1 MKIAI
6 LGFDR
11 QGLSAYN
18 YWSAEHDIT
27 ICDKNDSLAIP
38 KNAKSQLGDGY
49 LDNLDDFDVLVRTP
63 GLHPQ
68 KIVDANP
75 NAPNILDKVTSVTN
89 EFLRV
94 CPTKNVIGVTGTKG
108 KGTTSTLISNI
119 LASAGKRVHLGGNIG
134 IPPLDLLKGA
144 GLINDKMPG
153 VLHGDAIQGADET
166 RTEPYTKYE
175 ERELESVT
183 QQSAPGASGDSG
195 SAREQASTLQ
205 GIQPGDW
212 VVLELANYQ
221 LIDLHYSP
229 PIGVCLMITPEHLDW
244 HESIDEYL
252 RAKQQLFVH
261 QTPDDIAIYK
271 YDDNRSMQLA
281 VTSLGMHIP
290 YMSNPGAFVK
300 KDSIVIDNQTV
311 CKTSD
316 IPLLGEH
323 NQENVCAAIT
333 CAWQITQDVEAIKT
347 GIKNSKSLPHRL
359 EYIGEVG
366 GVTFYNDSFATTT
379 ESTMAGIRAMTKP
392 TVLIL
397 GGSDKGSDFTE
408 LAGQVNDSNVKHV
421 IVIGKMGP
429 VISKQLIDAG
439 FNPSTIEEGGSTMEG
454 IVKQA
459 QKLSDNGDAVL
470 LSPACASFDM
480 FKNYEDRGEQF
491 SQAVQALGQAEQ

>member
-11 QGLSAYN
+11 QGRSAYD
-18 YWSAEHDIT
+18 YWSGEHDIT
-27 ICDKNDSLAIP
+27 ICDKNDEVAIP
-38 KNAKSQLGDGY
+38 ENTNSQLGDAY

-63 GLHPQ
+63 GLHPRQ
-68 KIVDANP
+68 IQDANP
-75 NAPNILDKVTSVTN
+75 DTPDILDKVTSVTN

-108 KGTTSTLISNI
+108 KGTTSTLIANI
-119 LASAGKRVHLGGNIG
+119 LKSAGKRVHLGGNIG

-144 GLINDKMPG
+144 GLINDKASEA
-153 VLHGDAIQGADET
+153 LHH
-166 RTEPYTKYE
+166 
-175 ERELESVT
+175 
-183 QQSAPGASGDSG
+183 ASGVSG
-195 SAREQASTLQ
+195 SAREQAGTLQ
-205 GIQPGDW
+205 SIQPDDW

-229 PIGVCLMITPEHLDW
+229 SIGVCLMITPEHLDW

-261 QTPDDIAIYK
+261 QAPEDIAIYK
-271 YDDNRSMQLA
+271 YGDNRSMQLA
-281 VTSLGMHIP
+281 VTSLGTHIP
-290 YMSNPGAFVK
+290 YMSGPGACVK
-300 KDSIVIDNQTV
+300 KDNIVINGKTI

-323 NQENVCAAIT
+323 NQENVCAAVT
-333 CAWQITQDVEAIKT
+333 CVWQITQDVEAIKV
-347 GIKNSKSLPHRL
+347 GIKTSKSLPHRL
-359 EYIGEVG
+359 ELIGEVD
-366 GVTFYNDSFATTT
+366 GVAFYNDSFATTP
-379 ESTMAGIRAMTKP
+379 ESTIAGVRAMTKP
-392 TVLIL
+392 IVLIL

-408 LAGQVNDSNVKHV
+408 LASKINDSSVKLV
-421 IVIGKMGP
+421 IAIGKMGS
-429 VISKQLIDAG
+429 VISKHLIDAG
-439 FNPSTIEEGGSTMEG
+439 FNPNAIKEGGSTMSG

-459 QKLSDNGDAVL
+459 IKLSDSGDAVL

-491 SQAVQALGQAEQ
+491 SQAVQALEQAGQ